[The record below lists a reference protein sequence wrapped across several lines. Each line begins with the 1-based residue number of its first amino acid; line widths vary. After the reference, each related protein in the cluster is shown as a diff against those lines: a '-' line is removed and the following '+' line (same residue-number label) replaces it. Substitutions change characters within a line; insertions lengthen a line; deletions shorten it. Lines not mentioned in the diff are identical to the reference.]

1 MARAAGV
8 SRTTVSHA
16 LNDKGRV
23 APETRER
30 ILAVAEELGYR
41 PNTNALHLTQRRTGL
56 LALTSSPSDPVPL
69 GLLDVDYFLALAPA
83 ASEAALRAGY
93 ALVLGPTGQAPE
105 LWAQLRL
112 DGALITD
119 PLPSDPFLREL
130 ERQGTPVV
138 TLRPRRRPRR
148 GDLVVDSDLVVAMTE
163 VLDHV
168 EAAGARRVGFVAEP
182 PRHSYSIDEL
192 AAYERWQEE
201 RGAPALVEEAAG
213 NHTEAGF
220 HAAQRLLDAAKPPDA
235 IVTTLEGLALGVK
248 LAAETRGL
256 RVPEDLM
263 IAAVSDGPGLA
274 QAHTSITAADLAPAT
289 RRRGGALV
297 ARAPRRRRPD
307 PARDRRPQRP
317 ARPRLDAPP
326 ALSGARADAPPAL
339 TRRAR

>member
-16 LNDKGRV
+16 LNGKGRV
-23 APETRER
+23 AEETRAR
-30 ILAVAEELGYR
+30 ILAVAEQLGYR

-83 ASEAALRAGY
+83 ASETALRAGY
-93 ALVLGPTGQAPE
+93 ALVLGPTGHDPE

-119 PLPSDPFLREL
+119 PLPSDPFLVEL

-138 TLRPRRRPRR
+138 TMGRDVDRR
-148 GDLVVDSDLVVAMTE
+148 DDSWWVDSDLVAAMTE
-163 VLDHV
+163 TLDHL
-168 EAAGARRVGFVAEP
+168 EAAGAHRVGFVAES

-192 AAYERWQEE
+192 QAYVAWQAA
-201 RGAPALVEEAAG
+201 RGAAPLVEEAAG

-220 HAAQRLLDAAKPPDA
+220 HAALRLFDAPDPPDA

-256 RVPEDLM
+256 GVPGDLM
-263 IAAVSDGPGLA
+263 IAAVSDGPGLE
-274 QAHTSITAADLAPAT
+274 QAHTSITAMDLAPAEIGAAAVRMLIDRLEGRASQPRFEHVPATLRIRAST
-289 RRRGGALV
+289 RRR
-297 ARAPRRRRPD
+297 
-307 PARDRRPQRP
+307 
-317 ARPRLDAPP
+317 
-326 ALSGARADAPPAL
+326 
-339 TRRAR
+339 

>member
-30 ILAVAEELGYR
+30 ILAIAEELGYR
-41 PNTNALHLTQRRTGL
+41 PNTNALHLTQQRTGL

-138 TLRPRRRPRR
+138 TLGRDVDRAQETWW
-148 GDLVVDSDLVVAMTE
+148 VDSDLVAAMTE

-168 EAAGARRVGFVAEP
+168 EVAGARRVGFVAEP

-192 AAYERWQEE
+192 LAYERWQEA
-201 RGAPALVEEAAG
+201 RGAAPLVEEAAG

-220 HAAQRLLDAAKPPDA
+220 HAAQRLLDAADRPDA

-274 QAHTSITAADLAPAT
+274 QAHTSITAADLAPAELGTAAVRLLLERLDGAAPTPRAVVIPSVLRVRAST
-289 RRRGGALV
+289 RR
-297 ARAPRRRRPD
+297 PR
-307 PARDRRPQRP
+307 
-317 ARPRLDAPP
+317 
-326 ALSGARADAPPAL
+326 
-339 TRRAR
+339 

>member
-138 TLRPRRRPRR
+138 TLGRDVDRAEETWW
-148 GDLVVDSDLVVAMTE
+148 VDSDLVVAMTE

-192 AAYERWQEE
+192 EAYERWQAA

-220 HAAQRLLDAAKPPDA
+220 HAAQRLLDAADPPDA

-274 QAHTSITAADLAPAT
+274 QAHTSITAADLAPAELGTEAVRLLLERLDGAAPTPRAIVVPSVLRVRAST
-289 RRRGGALV
+289 RR
-297 ARAPRRRRPD
+297 PR
-307 PARDRRPQRP
+307 
-317 ARPRLDAPP
+317 
-326 ALSGARADAPPAL
+326 
-339 TRRAR
+339 

>member
-138 TLRPRRRPRR
+138 TLGRDVDRA
-148 GDLVVDSDLVVAMTE
+148 DETWWVDSDLVVAMTE

-168 EAAGARRVGFVAEP
+168 ETAGARRVGFVAEP

-192 AAYERWQEE
+192 AAYERWQTA
-201 RGAPALVEEAAG
+201 RGAPPLVEEAAG

-220 HAAQRLLDAAKPPDA
+220 HAAQRLLDAADPPDA

-274 QAHTSITAADLAPAT
+274 QAHTSITAADLAPAELGTEAVRLLLERLDGAAPTPRAIVVPSVLRVRAST
-289 RRRGGALV
+289 RR
-297 ARAPRRRRPD
+297 PR
-307 PARDRRPQRP
+307 
-317 ARPRLDAPP
+317 
-326 ALSGARADAPPAL
+326 
-339 TRRAR
+339 

>member
-1 MARAAGV
+1 MEQGRRPGIRDVARAAGV

-30 ILAVAEELGYR
+30 ILAIAEELGYR
-41 PNTNALHLTQRRTGL
+41 PNTNALHLTQQRTGL

-138 TLRPRRRPRR
+138 TLGRDVDRAQETWW
-148 GDLVVDSDLVVAMTE
+148 VDSDLVAAMAE
-163 VLDHV
+163 VLDHLA
-168 EAAGARRVGFVAEP
+168 AAGARRVGFVAEP

-192 AAYERWQEE
+192 HAYRQWQAA
-201 RGAPALVEEAAG
+201 RGEAPLVEEAAG

-220 HAAQRLLDAAKPPDA
+220 RAAQRLLDADPAPDA

-256 RVPEDLM
+256 RVPDDLM

-274 QAHTSITAADLAPAT
+274 QAHTSITAADLAPAELGT
-289 RRRGGALV
+289 AAVRLLLE
-297 ARAPRRRRPD
+297 
-307 PARDRRPQRP
+307 
-317 ARPRLDAPP
+317 RLDGVAPEP
-326 ALSGARADAPPAL
+326 RAIQVPSTLRVRAS